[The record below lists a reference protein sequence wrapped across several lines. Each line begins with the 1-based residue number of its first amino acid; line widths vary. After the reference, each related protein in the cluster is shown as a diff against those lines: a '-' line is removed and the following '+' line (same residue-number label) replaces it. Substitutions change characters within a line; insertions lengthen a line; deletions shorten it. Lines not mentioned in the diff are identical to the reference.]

1 MAPRRSKRETLPA
14 IRPSAAIE
22 AQLHKRLQEMIEE
35 MHRSLLWW
43 IAAAY
48 RAKPPAMA
56 ADEQRVYE
64 GSPSMVM
71 QRVMGRLTRKWQK
84 RFDTAAPMLAK
95 YFTTEIAKRN
105 DKGMMAGLRTAGMT
119 VKFQMTAQIN
129 DVLRATMAQQVELIR
144 NLGTQ
149 HLSEVSGLVMRSV
162 AKGGDLGEL
171 SKELRERYG
180 ITRRR
185 AALISRDQVTKA
197 TATINRTRQLEIGI
211 TTAIWKHS
219 HAGKTPRPTHV
230 AMEGKEYDVK
240 KGMWDPD
247 ANGKGKGAFIQ
258 PGELISCRCYARSIL
273 PWMVKKD

>member
-1 MAPRRSKRETLPA
+1 VAAAKRRPDTLPA

-22 AQLHKRLQEMIEE
+22 AQMQQRLQELVEE
-35 MHRSLLWW
+35 MHRSILWW

-56 ADEQRVYE
+56 GDELRYQ
-64 GSPSMVM
+64 GSPSTVM
-71 QRVMGRLTRKWQK
+71 QRVMARLTRKWQK

-95 YFTTEIAKRN
+95 YFTTDIAKRN
-105 DKGMMAGLRTAGMT
+105 DRAMLEGLRKAGMT
-119 VKFQMTAQIN
+119 VKFQMTAQMN
-129 DVLRATMAQQVELIR
+129 DVLRATMAEQVGLIKSIAQ
-144 NLGTQ
+144 Q
-149 HLSEVSGLVMRSV
+149 HLTEVQGLVMRSV

-171 SKELRERYG
+171 SQHLRDRYG
-180 ITRRR
+180 VTRRR

-197 TATINRTRQLEIGI
+197 TATLNRTRQLELGI
-211 TTAIWKHS
+211 ETAIWKHS
-219 HAGKTPRPTHV
+219 HAGKTPRPSHV

-273 PWMVKKD
+273 PWAVKRAA

>member
-1 MAPRRSKRETLPA
+1 M
-14 IRPSAAIE
+14 
-22 AQLHKRLQEMIEE
+22 HKRLQEMIEE

-95 YFTTEIAKRN
+95 HFTTEIAKRN
-105 DKGMMAGLRTAGMT
+105 DRVMMAGLRTAGMT

-129 DVLRATMAQQVELIR
+129 DVLRATMGEQVGLIKSIAQQ
-144 NLGTQ
+144 
-149 HLSEVSGLVMRSV
+149 HLTEVQGLVMRSV

-171 SKELRERYG
+171 SKELRARYG
-180 ITRRR
+180 VTRRR

-240 KGMWDPD
+240 KGMWDPA
-247 ANGKGKGAFIQ
+247 ANGKGKGAFIL
-258 PGELISCRCYARSIL
+258 PGQLISCRCYSRSIL
-273 PWMVKKD
+273 PWMVQKT